1 MTVNSAEMKYH
12 NQKKIKASS
21 YFYSDYAKKY
31 YVENWIIL
39 WLKNRKKKPS
49 PAVNGYNLSR
59 LGDFFLDLPA
69 VSGDDFAA
77 AER

>member
-1 MTVNSAEMKYH
+1 MWKTEYYSL
-12 NQKKIKASS
+12 KKR
-21 YFYSDYAKKY
+21 
-31 YVENWIIL
+31 E
-39 WLKNRKKKPS
+39 KKPS

-59 LGDFFLDLPA
+59 LGNFFLDLPA